1 MISIEMYANKNI
13 KGNQK
18 HTGRSVLKTIK
29 HKIAMKNNLI
39 LFAIL
44 IAMASC
50 QQKQE
55 VVKKEDASI
64 RVKAKPVQTVNGLSK
79 LRYSGTVE
87 AAQTIP
93 LTFQSSGTV
102 DQVLVQEGDVVHKG
116 QLLAVVN
123 KADNQSIYN
132 SSLAMY
138 QQAKDAYDRLKQVY
152 DNGSLSEV
160 KWVEMETN
168 LKKAESQLQIAK
180 NNLDKCNLYAPTSG
194 IVGKRNIEPGQSAI
208 SSFSPIELV
217 KIEKVSVK
225 ISVPENEIGKIKKGM
240 IATFTISALDN
251 KSFEGTITNVG
262 VVADQ
267 FSRTYEV
274 KMTVDNTGLEMKP
287 GMVCDVIMNTSTE
300 KQLVLVPYNAISKD
314 AEGNAFVYVVSP
326 DNKSVRKQ
334 IIKVGEYQSSG
345 LEVLSGL
352 SANQNIVVEGK
363 EKLSDNSTITL

>member
-1 MISIEMYANKNI
+1 
-13 KGNQK
+13 
-18 HTGRSVLKTIK
+18 
-29 HKIAMKNNLI
+29 MKQNLF

-55 VVKKEDASI
+55 AVKKENASI
-64 RVKAKPVQTVNGLSK
+64 RVKAQAVQTANGLSN
-79 LRYSGTVE
+79 LHYSGTVE

-102 DQVLVQEGDVVHKG
+102 EQVLVQEGDAVRKG

-138 QQAKDAYDRLKQVY
+138 EQAKDGYDRLKQVY
-152 DNGSLSEV
+152 DKGSLSEV

-168 LKKAESQLQIAK
+168 LKQAESQLQIAK

-194 IVGKRNIEPGQSAI
+194 IVGSRNIEPGQSSL

-217 KIEKVSVK
+217 KIETVFVK
-225 ISVPENEIGKIKKGM
+225 ISVPENEIGRIKKGM
-240 IATFTISALDN
+240 TATFTISALDN

-267 FSRTYEV
+267 FSRTYDV
-274 KMTVDNTGLEMKP
+274 KMTVNNQNLEMKP
-287 GMVCDVIMNTSTE
+287 GMVCDVNLNTSTE
-300 KQLVLVPYNAISKD
+300 KELVVVPYNAVSKD
-314 AEGNAFVYVVSP
+314 TEGNYFVYIVSP
-326 DNKSVRKQ
+326 DSKSVKKQ
-334 IIKVGEYQSSG
+334 IIKVGNYQSSG
-345 LEVLSGL
+345 IEILSGL
-352 SANQNIVVEGK
+352 ATGQTIVVEGK
-363 EKLSDNSTITL
+363 EKLSDNSLISL

>member
-1 MISIEMYANKNI
+1 
-13 KGNQK
+13 
-18 HTGRSVLKTIK
+18 
-29 HKIAMKNNLI
+29 MKQNLF

-55 VVKKEDASI
+55 VVKKESASI
-64 RVKAKPVQTVNGLSK
+64 RVKAQPVQTISGLSN

-102 DQVLVQEGDVVHKG
+102 EQVLVQEGDVVHKG

-138 QQAKDAYDRLKQVY
+138 EQAKDGYDRLKQVY
-152 DNGSLSEV
+152 DKGSLSEV

-168 LKKAESQLQIAK
+168 LKQAESQLQIAK

-194 IVGKRNIEPGQSAI
+194 IVGKRNIEPGQSAMT
-208 SSFSPIELV
+208 SLSPIELV
-217 KIEKVSVK
+217 KIETVSVK

-240 IATFTISALDN
+240 TATFTISALDN
-251 KSFEGTITNVG
+251 KNFEGTITNVG

-274 KMTVDNTGLEMKP
+274 KMTVNNSNLEMKP
-287 GMVCDVIMNTSTE
+287 GMVCDVVLNTTTE
-300 KQLVLVPYNAISKD
+300 KELVVVPYNSVSKD
-314 AEGNAFVYVVSP
+314 TEGNSFVYIVSP
-326 DNKSVRKQ
+326 DQKSVRKQ
-334 IIKVGEYQSSG
+334 IITVGDYQSSG
-345 LEVLSGL
+345 VEVLSGL
-352 SANQNIVVEGK
+352 TANQTIVVEGK
-363 EKLSDNSTITL
+363 EKLLDNSLIIL

>member
-1 MISIEMYANKNI
+1 
-13 KGNQK
+13 
-18 HTGRSVLKTIK
+18 
-29 HKIAMKNNLI
+29 MKQNLF

-55 VVKKEDASI
+55 AVKKESASI
-64 RVKAKPVQTVNGLSK
+64 RVKAQAVQTVSGLST

-87 AAQTIP
+87 AEQTIP

-102 DQVLVQEGDVVHKG
+102 EQVLVQEGDAVRKG

-132 SSLAMY
+132 SSLASF

-152 DNGSLSEV
+152 EKGSLSEV

-168 LKKAESQLQIAK
+168 LKQAEAQMQISK

-194 IVGKRNIEPGQSAI
+194 IVGTRNIEPGQSSI
-208 SSFSPIELV
+208 SISSPIELV
-217 KIEKVSVK
+217 KIETVFVK

-240 IATFTISALDN
+240 TATFTISALDN

-274 KMTVDNTGLEMKP
+274 KMKVNNTNLEMKP
-287 GMVCDVIMNTSTE
+287 GMVCDVTLNTSTE
-300 KQLVLVPYNAISKD
+300 KELVVVPYNAVSKD
-314 AEGNAFVYVVSP
+314 TEGNTFVYVVSP
-326 DNKSVRKQ
+326 DQKSVRKQ
-334 IIKVGEYQSSG
+334 IITVGDYQSSG
-345 LEVLSGL
+345 VNVLSGL
-352 SANQNIVVEGK
+352 TANQTIVVDGK
-363 EKLSDNSTITL
+363 EKLSDNSVISL